1 MLKFIFSIVSLVHLS
16 ICFGQLRVIPGKPR
30 ELTVKERKEDE
41 KNQNCYYKPSLNA
54 QQRKLFYPFNQAA
67 EIKLVSFTLSD
78 SLLMG
83 GEVPMT
89 GDKVDF
95 SKLKEVITLNNLQ
108 VDTLTDI
115 LYNQRY
121 GGPFYTFEK
130 GCYNPRNAILFI
142 DSNGD
147 SFAFIEL
154 CFQCFAF
161 KVSSN
166 KVKAGDFCNQ
176 KYALLRDFF
185 VQRGIT
191 IGTVNSTE

>member
-1 MLKFIFSIVSLVHLS
+1 MHLAV
-16 ICFGQLRVIPGKPR
+16 CFGQLRVIPGKPR
-30 ELTVKERKEDE
+30 PLTVKEEKEDE
-41 KNQNCYYKPSLNA
+41 KNLNCFYKPTLNA
-54 QQRKLFYPFNQAA
+54 KQRSQFYPFNQAVD
-67 EIKLVSFTLSD
+67 IKLVSFTLPD

-83 GEVPMT
+83 GEVPMK
-89 GDKVDF
+89 GDNVDF
-95 SKLKEVITLNNLQ
+95 SKLKEVITLNKVQ

-121 GGPFYTFEK
+121 GGPFYTFGE
-130 GCYNPRNAILFI
+130 GCYYPRNAILFI
-142 DSNGD
+142 DSKGE

-154 CFQCFAF
+154 CFECFGF

-166 KVKAGDFCNQ
+166 KIKAGDFCNQ
-176 KYALLRDFF
+176 KYELLRAFF